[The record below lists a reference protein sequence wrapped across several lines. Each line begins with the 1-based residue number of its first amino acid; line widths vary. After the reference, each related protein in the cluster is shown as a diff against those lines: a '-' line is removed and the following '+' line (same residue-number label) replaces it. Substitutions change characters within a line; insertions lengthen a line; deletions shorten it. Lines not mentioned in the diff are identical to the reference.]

1 MPLISEDHS
10 AIEEGGR
17 EDENEGGIEEVDMGE
32 TESKLDRG
40 LSRYRS
46 LTDTEQVESSLD
58 FDIRYTTSI

>member
-1 MPLISEDHS
+1 M
-10 AIEEGGR
+10 
-17 EDENEGGIEEVDMGE
+17 NEGGIEEVDMGE